1 MISFALG
8 LMMTQPNIAPSVD
21 DSWVTEGIES
31 IWPSEEEEKWMRVG
45 WRLDLFAARAEA
57 QEKGKPIFMWMMN
70 GHPTGC
76 T

>member
-1 MISFALG
+1 MIPFVLG
-8 LMMTQPNIAPSVD
+8 LLTLQTPVSQSLD
-21 DSWVTEGIES
+21 DLRVREGIAS
-31 IWPSEEEEKWMRVG
+31 LWPTEEEEKWMRVG

-57 QEKGKPIFMWMMN
+57 QNKGLPIFMWMMN

>member
-1 MISFALG
+1 MIPFALG
-8 LMMTQPNIAPSVD
+8 LFLTQPEVAPIPMHN
-21 DSWVTEGIES
+21 WVTEGIES
-31 IWPSEEEEKWMRVG
+31 IWPSEEEEKWMRID

-57 QEKGKPIFMWMMN
+57 QNKGKPIFMWMMN